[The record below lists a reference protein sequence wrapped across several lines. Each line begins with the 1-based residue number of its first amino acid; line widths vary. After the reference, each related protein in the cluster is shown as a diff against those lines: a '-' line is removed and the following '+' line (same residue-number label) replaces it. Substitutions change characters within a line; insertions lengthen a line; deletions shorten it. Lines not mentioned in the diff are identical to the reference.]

1 MTNLS
6 NIVEVLAQQAL
17 GNADQQNQQGGL
29 GGMLGSVLGQF
40 GNNASSANAQGG
52 LGGILGSVLG
62 QLSGAGQQPQ
72 NTSAGGAN
80 ASSLLFAV
88 LPLVLAWIQKQGG
101 LQGALDT
108 LRGQGFSSQVDDWV
122 STAPGDN
129 AAVQPQQLQRLFD
142 DAEIAKIAQE
152 TQAPKQDI
160 YNAISS
166 VLPQIIDSL
175 TPQGEQTSKTEAN
188 ADIQQVMSLVSGL
201 LKR

>member
-1 MTNLS
+1 M
-6 NIVEVLAQQAL
+6 
-17 GNADQQNQQGGL
+17 
-29 GGMLGSVLGQF
+29 
-40 GNNASSANAQGG
+40 
-52 LGGILGSVLG
+52 
-62 QLSGAGQQPQ
+62 
-72 NTSAGGAN
+72 
-80 ASSLLFAV
+80 
-88 LPLVLAWIQKQGG
+88 LVLAWIQKQGG

>member
-17 GNADQQNQQGGL
+17 GNAAQQNQQGGL

-52 LGGILGSVLG
+52 LGGVLGSVLG
-62 QLSGAGQQPQ
+62 QLSGAG
-72 NTSAGGAN
+72 
-80 ASSLLFAV
+80 
-88 LPLVLAWIQKQGG
+88 
-101 LQGALDT
+101 
-108 LRGQGFSSQVDDWV
+108 
-122 STAPGDN
+122 
-129 AAVQPQQLQRLFD
+129 QQLQRLFD

-175 TPQGEQTSKTEAN
+175 TPQSEQTGKTEAN
-188 ADIQQVMSLVSGL
+188 ADIHQVMLLVFRFL
-201 LKR
+201 